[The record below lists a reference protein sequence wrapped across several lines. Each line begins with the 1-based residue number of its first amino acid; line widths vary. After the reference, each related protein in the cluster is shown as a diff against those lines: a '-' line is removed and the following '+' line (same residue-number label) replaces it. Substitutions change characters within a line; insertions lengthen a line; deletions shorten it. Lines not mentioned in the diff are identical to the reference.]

1 MKETLPE
8 TKKKG
13 RPKKHNKA
21 SDRVN
26 DYRKRKQAEGR
37 RLDIFLPS
45 QASWRIISLAKSWG
59 CSRGA
64 AIERL
69 IMEADQK
76 YEPILFPET
85 ESELGP

>member
-1 MKETLPE
+1 MEEIKLPE

-13 RPKKHNKA
+13 RPKKYNQA

-26 DYRKRKQAEGR
+26 DYRKRKQAEGK
-37 RLDIFLPS
+37 RLDVFLPS
-45 QASWRIISLAKSWG
+45 QASWRITALAKEWD

-69 IMEADQK
+69 IMESDQR
-76 YEPILFPET
+76 YESILFPVT
-85 ESELGP
+85 E